1 MAIESAMPFTA
12 IVLAA
17 QRSGRLDP
25 LAAKAGVTHKCLVPI
40 LDRPLIQHVLEGL
53 AAIGGLQRIRICVE
67 PEAMDAIRALP
78 GASGELGVPVEF
90 VESAPTLTE
99 SAYASARGL
108 DGPLLFTTAD
118 NVNLTPAAVVK
129 VLAPIGAGA
138 DGTLALASRE
148 AVLAARDESPS
159 ADNSRVGPY
168 RFADGRFSNC
178 NLYAMVGP
186 QVLEFAEAF
195 RQGGQFSKKM
205 RRLIGFVGLF
215 NIVLYRLNVL
225 TLDQAMRRLSKRLG
239 RRVVAVVLEDGA
251 QAVDVD
257 NVRSYHAAETILRKR
272 TPQLAGA

>member
-1 MAIESAMPFTA
+1 MRTESPLPFTA

-17 QRSGRLDP
+17 QRGGRLDP
-25 LAAKAGVTHKCLVPI
+25 LAAAAGVTHKCLVPI
-40 LDRPLIQHVLEGL
+40 LGRPLIQHVLEGL
-53 AAIGGLQRIRICVE
+53 APARGLERIRICIE
-67 PEAMDAIRALP
+67 PEAMAAVRAVP

-108 DGPLLFTTAD
+108 QGALLFTTAD
-118 NVNLTPAAVVK
+118 NVNLTPAAVAQMM
-129 VLAPIGAGA
+129 APIAAGA

-186 QVLEFAEAF
+186 EVLQFAEAF

-205 RRLIGFVGLF
+205 RRLVGFVGLF
-215 NIVLYRLNVL
+215 NVLLYSLHVL
-225 TLDQAMRRLSKRLG
+225 TLDQAMRRLSRRLG
-239 RRVVAVVLEDGA
+239 RNVVAVVLEDGA

-257 NVRSYHAAETILRKR
+257 NPRSYRAAETILNKR
-272 TPQLAGA
+272 SAQPA